1 MMRNRLSIL
10 YIFALSIAM
19 VGLIS
24 RASAQSSPAPA
35 AGPSPI
41 ATADGESPG
50 TTLQVQ
56 ELKVVSGGAV
66 MMKFVLINNSDNA
79 FGMSGS
85 SALSADCCSAQVDA
99 VTLIDLANKKKYEVI
114 RDADKNCLC
123 SRNLQNIPPKGSLSL
138 YAKFPAPP
146 DSVQKIEVNIP
157 HFTPMEDVPIS
168 R

>member
-1 MMRNRLSIL
+1 MRNRLSVVFV
-10 YIFALSIAM
+10 FALSIAIAG
-19 VGLIS
+19 VAG
-24 RASAQSSPAPA
+24 AQSSPAPA
-35 AGPSPI
+35 AGPSPL
-41 ATADGESPG
+41 ATADGETAG
-50 TTLQVQ
+50 MQVQ
-56 ELKVVSGGAV
+56 VKQLKVVGGDTL
-66 MMKFVLINNSDNA
+66 MLQFVLINNSENA
-79 FGMSGS
+79 FIIWGP
-85 SALSADCCSAQVDA
+85 LSTDPNRHRDDVDA

-123 SRNLQNIPPKGSLSL
+123 SRNLDDIPAKGSLSV

>member
-1 MMRNRLSIL
+1 MRTRLSLFLIT
-10 YIFALSIAM
+10 ALGVAM
-19 VGLIS
+19 IGLIS

-35 AGPSPI
+35 AGPSPL
-41 ATADGESPG
+41 ATADGETAG
-50 TTLQVQ
+50 MQVQ
-56 ELKVVSGGAV
+56 VKQLKVVGGDTL
-66 MMKFVLINNSDNA
+66 MLQFVLINNSENV
-79 FGMSGS
+79 FTLTGLV
-85 SALSADCCSAQVDA
+85 ALSTVYNHTDVDA

-123 SRNLQNIPPKGSLSL
+123 SRNLADIPAKGSLSV